1 MSERVA
7 LAHGVRV
14 GETAGWVVRG
24 CRCVVGAVRPGVC
37 EDVRMLLLAE
47 ATTAPDTAIISLFWV
62 TLAVAL
68 SPILAKALR
77 GYVPDVVVLLVFGMV
92 LGPFLLDWADPGAL
106 DLLGQLGLG
115 MLFLLAGYELDPKLL
130 GGRSGRVARLTWVAS
145 LVLALAIVTVIASTA
160 DFTARIAVAI
170 AVTSTALGTL
180 LPIIK
185 QLGLLD
191 KPLGRAVMAYGAVGE
206 LGPILAMSLLLTSR
220 SVGAAFVVVALFV
233 VAAILIWLVPQRM
246 LTNIPG
252 LGRALA
258 GMGGGTTQLP
268 VRIVVLLLLS
278 LMAVA
283 AEFGLDVVL
292 GAFAAGAILRRLI
305 GPEHPQMG
313 GSLDVIGYGVFI
325 PIFFVTSGMGIDVD
339 AVIGNPVMWLV
350 LVVGIAVA
358 RGLPVWL
365 SERFVP
371 HGANLPAEPERVQ
384 LALYA
389 ATGLPIIVAV
399 TQFATEAGLMSN
411 DLAST
416 LVAAGATTVLL
427 FPMIARLIGSRS
439 GSVRA

>member
-1 MSERVA
+1 M
-7 LAHGVRV
+7 
-14 GETAGWVVRG
+14 GEITGWVGSATDVTTER
-24 CRCVVGAVRPGVC
+24 RRAEPVC
-37 EDVRMLLLAE
+37 EDDRMLLLAE
-47 ATTAPDTAIISLFWV
+47 ATAASDSSIISLFWV
-62 TLAVAL
+62 TVAVAV
-68 SPILAKALR
+68 SPVLATLLR
-77 GYVPDVVVLLVFGMV
+77 GYVPDVVVLLGFGMV
-92 LGPFLLDWADPGAL
+92 LGPFVLDWADPDAL
-106 DLLGQLGLG
+106 EILSQLGLG

-130 GGRSGRVARLTWVAS
+130 SGRPGRVARLTWLAS
-145 LVLALAIVTVIASTA
+145 LGLALAFVSVIAGTA
-160 DFTARIAVAI
+160 DFTALVVMAI
-170 AVTSTALGTL
+170 ALTSTALGTL

-185 QLGLLD
+185 QLGVLNTR
-191 KPLGRAVMAYGAVGE
+191 LGRAVMANGAVGE

-220 SVGAAFVVVALFV
+220 SVGAALVVVALFV
-233 VAAILIWLVPQRM
+233 VAAALIWLVPQRM
-246 LTNIPG
+246 LTGIPR
-252 LGRALA
+252 LGPALA

-268 VRIVVLLLLS
+268 VRIVLLLLLS

-325 PIFFVTSGMGIDVD
+325 PIFFVTSGMAIDVD
-339 AVIGNPVMWLV
+339 AVVGHPVLWVL

-358 RGLPVWL
+358 RGVPVWL

-371 HGANLPAEPERVQ
+371 HGANLPAESERVQ

-427 FPMIARLIGSRS
+427 FPMIARLIGSRRAPDAERRADAS
-439 GSVRA
+439 G